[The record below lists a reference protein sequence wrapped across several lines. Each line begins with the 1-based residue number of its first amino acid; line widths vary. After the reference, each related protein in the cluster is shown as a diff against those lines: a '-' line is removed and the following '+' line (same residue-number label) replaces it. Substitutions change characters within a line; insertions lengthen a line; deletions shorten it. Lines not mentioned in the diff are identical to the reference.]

1 MAKSDPGVVTVRPFT
16 LDDLDAAVDFCAR
29 ARAGDPSIEPF
40 AQRLQVIA
48 TGPRALLELWRV
60 AEGEDGLVHGLS
72 FAAVRETRA
81 APAPVSGAEARAPQ
95 TQAQSGPALDGSA
108 PEDKPLRVP
117 AIRGPA
123 AQARGRG
130 NDNGSLDKRVSAAP
144 GLVFAGAA
152 PPTLAPRPGALL
164 AQALST
170 ETRGPPVAGPFPVA
184 PSERTFTAPPPVP
197 ELPEKRGLRKVPV
210 AKARTGP
217 LSPEELGQ
225 GAPPS
230 IRVPQPRPP
239 LAGEQAGDGV
249 SAGADAAERNAAE
262 ERTTLEVYTAVSPAL
277 RRQGLGRALC
287 EGALEFAQ
295 AAPGPVTLRARM
307 KDGEGASSV
316 AAQAFL
322 ASLGFAQ
329 VSAQLSLSWRGGAP
343 PPAPAVQGLQ
353 LRVLRAGDRKGLYDL
368 ERLSEAA
375 WAGAPDSFATRADE
389 LAQLLEEL
397 ERIVLLA
404 TLDGPE
410 KKAAGYLSAVWLGKT
425 LGIEEVAV
433 LPDLR
438 RAGLGRA
445 LVESALS
452 RGATAAVLS
461 VSEANKAARALYRG
475 LGFTQTARK
484 LIWERRSGAG

>member
-1 MAKSDPGVVTVRPFT
+1 VAKSDPGVVTVRPFT
-16 LDDLDAAVDFCAR
+16 LEDLDAAVDFCTR
-29 ARAGDPSIEPF
+29 ARAEDPSIEPF

-81 APAPVSGAEARAPQ
+81 APAPVAGEGTHAPK
-95 TQAQSGPALDGSA
+95 TQAQGGPAHAGPAA
-108 PEDKPLRVP
+108 PASSDDKPLRVP

-123 AQARGRG
+123 AKGR
-130 NDNGSLDKRVSAAP
+130 DQGSLDKRVAAAP

-152 PPTLAPRPGALL
+152 PPTQAPRPGALL
-164 AQALST
+164 AQAQSA
-170 ETRGPPVAGPFPVA
+170 EARGVPVAGPFPVA

-197 ELPEKRGLRKVPV
+197 LLPEKRGLRKVPV

-225 GAPPS
+225 AAPPP
-230 IRVPQPRPP
+230 IRPPQPRPQP
-239 LAGEQAGDGV
+239 EGEQAAE
-249 SAGADAAERNAAE
+249 SASPEREGSAAD

-307 KDGEGASSV
+307 KDGEGASSQ

-322 ASLGFAQ
+322 ASLGFVQ
-329 VSAQLSLSWRGGAP
+329 VSAQLSLSWRGAA
-343 PPAPAVQGLQ
+343 PPAPPALQGLQ
-353 LRVLRAGDRKGLYDL
+353 LRVLRAGDKKGLYDL

-389 LAQLLEEL
+389 LAQMLEEL

-461 VSEANKAARALYRG
+461 VSEANKAARALYKG

-484 LIWERRSGAG
+484 LIWERRSGEG